1 MWRAVIRYDGGDEG
15 LNCNFFVDRITTAS
29 EV

>member
-15 LNCNFFVDRITTAS
+15 MKYNFFVVRIIMAS
-29 EV
+29 EA